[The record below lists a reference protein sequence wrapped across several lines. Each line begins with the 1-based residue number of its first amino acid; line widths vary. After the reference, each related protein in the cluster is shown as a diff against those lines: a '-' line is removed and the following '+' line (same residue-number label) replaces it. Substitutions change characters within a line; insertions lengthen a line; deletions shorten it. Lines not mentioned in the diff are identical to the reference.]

1 MLKTDINY
9 LRNCVFVD
17 EAAFN
22 INMRAPY
29 GRSLSGTPAIVET
42 SSTRAISHTILGAI
56 ISSQGVVSV
65 EVREPLKSKKIK
77 VTGGNKRKN
86 TPATEKKTTG
96 TTAGHYMRFIS
107 KMLNEMDKFSE
118 MENFYI
124 IMDNA
129 SIHKPEDDIDGI
141 IERRGYRSVRLP
153 PYSPELNPIEQFWAL
168 LKACNGHNYFT

>member
-1 MLKTDINY
+1 
-9 LRNCVFVD
+9 VQF
-17 EAAFN
+17 
-22 INMRAPY
+22 P
-29 GRSLSGTPAIVET
+29 
-42 SSTRAISHTILGAI
+42 TILGA

-77 VTGGNKRKN
+77 VAGGKKKKN
-86 TPATEKKTTG
+86 APATEKKTTG

-107 KMLNEMDKFSE
+107 KMLNEMDKFPE

-129 SIHKPEDDIDGI
+129 PIHKPEDDIDGM

-168 LKACNGHNYFT
+168 LKGKVKRSQFGDAEDLKTRISEASQDIPVNALQSIIRHSSENFQKCLNRDNL

>member
-9 LRNCVFVD
+9 LTNCVFVD

-29 GRSLSGTPAIVET
+29 GRSLCGTPAIVET
-42 SSTRAISHTILGAI
+42 PSTRAISHTILGA

-77 VTGGNKRKN
+77 VAGGKERNN
-86 TPATEKKTTG
+86 APAAEKKTTG

-107 KMLNEMDKFSE
+107 KMLNEMDKFPE
-118 MENFYI
+118 MENFYVI
-124 IMDNA
+124 VDNA
-129 SIHKPEDDIDGI
+129 PIHKSEDDIDGM
-141 IERRGYRSVRLP
+141 IE
-153 PYSPELNPIEQFWAL
+153 
-168 LKACNGHNYFT
+168 